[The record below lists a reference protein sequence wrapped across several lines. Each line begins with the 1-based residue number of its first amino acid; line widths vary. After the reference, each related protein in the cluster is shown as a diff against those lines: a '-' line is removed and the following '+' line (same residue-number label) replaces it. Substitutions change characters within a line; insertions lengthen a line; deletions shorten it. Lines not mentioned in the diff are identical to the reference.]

1 MKRKQTKKTQ
11 PSSNYGIKLTA
22 KNKVKLQLRNHNH
35 IIHKVQLQIQ
45 GVHNLKTQLPH
56 TLEQTTKLNIF

>member
-22 KNKVKLQLRNHNH
+22 KNKVTLQLRNHNH
-35 IIHKVQLQIQ
+35 IIHKVHLQIQ
-45 GVHNLKTQLPH
+45 GVHNLNTTTPH
-56 TLEQTTKLNIF
+56 T